1 MRKVLLGSLLALT
14 AIGGTSKA
22 WADSIETSTAD
33 NPTWY
38 RIYTPNRSNLTV
50 TSRGAGAAIKNTA
63 GATTPYSA
71 NMLFRFEQNTDGS
84 YVILSMDGTYISTT
98 TSKPSG
104 ASTNVFTT
112 TSTKPSAGW
121 TIAETGTNTDLY
133 TVVNGTNQWNI
144 SQDAPNYYLYNWGS
158 GTNTSDAGCQFRF
171 EKQTLTDL
179 QEAQALALNDLNN
192 TVEGNNPGQY
202 PADARTAFKT
212 AITSATTTDEITAAK
227 ETYAAAMVN
236 VVAGKTYYIVSGPSK
251 DYCQGKYLYVPG
263 SEQQALFANKV
274 VAATYA
280 WTFEDAGDGKFYLKN
295 YSTKEYV
302 EPNSTNANKTG
313 NTTMS
318 KTASTKYTI
327 KSLGEYAF
335 NIIPDNW
342 NPLHAQEYNSC
353 LVMWEGELNTASAW
367 RFEIISDEELAA
379 APSISSASVSS
390 GTQNYAPGNTD
401 QVLFMS
407 TLNVTGF
414 NGDINVNSVTVD
426 FSSNTSNAAA
436 DLENIKVY
444 KLNSTDFVCADDARS
459 TTLLGTLASVS
470 GTTATITF
478 DTPLACSSGS
488 TKLVVAADIK
498 STATVGDS
506 IDAALT
512 AIGYGTDKSYAVT
525 DGNPEGIARIYDVM
539 SQPFKSYDLGSHYWR
554 IPAMV
559 ILKHQQGD
567 NASKNGRIVT
577 MADNRFAHNGD
588 LPNHIDV
595 YERHSDDNGKTWTDH
610 KLVAG
615 SDSDHKLVGV
625 AGNGFGDAALVETSK
640 GRLIAIMVAGQ
651 YYFSSTNDRNNCNLP
666 FIITSDDA
674 GETWTTPRDLYS
686 ELYNGTYEQ
695 GQVLGSFAGS
705 GRGIVLQRQ
714 KVDSLNGRV
723 MFAMSHRFKDTG
735 IQEYIIYTDDEG
747 ETWKMSPKSAY
758 NGGDESKLVE
768 LADGT
773 VMISVRQSGN
783 RGFNTSTDGG
793 MTWGT
798 QTTNSN
804 ISGNACNADILYYN
818 KHVLLHSYVNNG
830 SRKNLTVK
838 ASFDN
843 GKTWGNGIVIC
854 APSSCYSTM
863 DLTKDGKVAIL
874 YEDASCSTG
883 FALTYASF
891 PIDWIVPGGDPSKL
905 AFETA
910 VAKAQTIAESTG
922 YTDVTD
928 AKAGQ
933 YSQDAIDAVKASI
946 PADTEAVTDYDAATE
961 AIEAAIAAYEL
972 TLIAI
977 DGYPMTTTFT
987 ISSYETIASDAPYAL
1002 GADGK
1007 AAAGNT
1013 TEWQLVPLTGG
1024 QVGIKVV
1031 NAETDTYFQ
1040 RSSNST
1046 ATSSSAYAWT
1056 LTKGDGDYYYIKSST
1071 NGGTYLVIR
1080 TSDGS
1085 LNFWSNTTGTDT
1097 WSTKWVFTKKGTI
1110 TGIDGAQ
1117 SDAKAAPVRYYD
1129 LNGRLLKAAP
1139 AHGVYITSDHK
1150 KHVVK

>member
-22 WADSIETSTAD
+22 WADAIETSTAS

-50 TSRGAGAAIKNTA
+50 TSRGNGAAIKNTA

-84 YVILSMDGTYISTT
+84 YAILSMDGTYISTA

-112 TSTKPSAGW
+112 TSTKPTAGW
-121 TIAETGTNTDLY
+121 TITETGTNTDLY
-133 TVVNGTNQWNI
+133 IVVNGTNQWNI
-144 SQDAPNYYLYNWGS
+144 SQDAPNYFLYNWGS
-158 GTNTSDAGCQFRF
+158 GTNKSDAGCQFRF
-171 EKQTLTDL
+171 EKQTLSEL

-202 PADARTAFKT
+202 PAEARTTFKT
-212 AITSATTTDEITAAK
+212 AVTNATTTDEITAAQ
-227 ETYAAAMVN
+227 TAYAAAMVN
-236 VVAGKTYYIVSGPSK
+236 VVAGNTYYIVSGPSAT
-251 DYCQGKYLYVPG
+251 YCEGKYLYSPG
-263 SEQQALFANKV
+263 NGQQSLFGNKLVSAN
-274 VAATYA
+274 YA
-280 WTFEDAGDGKFYLKN
+280 WTFVDAGDGKFYLQN
-295 YSTKEYV
+295 YKTKEYV
-302 EPNSTNANKTG
+302 EPSSTGYANNG
-313 NTTMS
+313 TTMS
-318 KTASTKYTI
+318 ATASTKYTV

-335 NIIPDNW
+335 NIIPDGK
-342 NPLHAQEYNSC
+342 NPLHAQNDGSC
-353 LVMWEGELNTASAW
+353 LVTWEGGLNTASAW
-367 RFEIISDEELAA
+367 RLEVISEDDLKA
-379 APSISSASVSS
+379 APAISSASVSS
-390 GTQNYAPGNTD
+390 GTQNYAPGNKD
-401 QVLFMS
+401 QVLLMS
-407 TLNVTGF
+407 TLTVTGF
-414 NGDINVNSVTVD
+414 NGDINVNGLTVD
-426 FSSNTSNAAA
+426 FGTSTTDAAA

-444 KLNSTDFVCADDARS
+444 QLTSTDFVCADDARS
-459 TTLLGTLASVS
+459 ATLLGTLASVS
-470 GTTATITF
+470 GTTATVTF
-478 DTPLACSSGS
+478 DTPLACGSGVIKFVI
-488 TKLVVAADIK
+488 TADIK

-512 AIGYGTDKSYAVT
+512 SISYGSEQSFAVNS
-525 DGNPEGIARIYDVM
+525 GNPEGIARIYDVM
-539 SQPFKSYDLGSHYWR
+539 SQPYKSYDLGSHYWR

-559 ILKHQQGD
+559 ILKHQQGEY
-567 NASKNGRIVT
+567 ASKNGRVVT

-615 SDSDHKLVGV
+615 SESDHKLVNV

-651 YYFSSTNDRNNCNLP
+651 YYFSSTNDRSDCNVP

-674 GETWTTPRDLYS
+674 GETWSTPRDLYS

-714 KVDSLNGRV
+714 KDASLNGRV
-723 MFAMSHRFKDTG
+723 MFAMSHRFATSG
-735 IQEYIIYTDDEG
+735 IQEYIIYSDDEG

-798 QTTNSN
+798 QTTSSD

-830 SRKNLTVK
+830 SRKNVTVK

-843 GKTWGNGIVIC
+843 GKTWGNGVVIC

-863 DLTKDGKVAIL
+863 DVTKDGDVAIL

-883 FALTYASF
+883 FALTYAKF

-910 VAKAQTIAESTG
+910 VAKAQTIAASTG
-922 YTDVTD
+922 YTNVSD

-933 YSQDAIDAVKASI
+933 YSQEAIDAVKYSI
-946 PADTEAVTDYDAATE
+946 PADTETVTDYDAATE

-972 TLIAI
+972 TYIAI
-977 DGYPMTTTFT
+977 DGYPTSTLFT
-987 ISSYETIASDAPYAL
+987 ISSYETIGGTASYFL

-1007 AAAGNT
+1007 AAANNT
-1013 TEWQLVPLTGG
+1013 TKWQLVPLTGG
-1024 QVGIKVV
+1024 QIGIKVAD
-1031 NAETDTYFQ
+1031 AETDSYFQ

-1046 ATSSSAYAWT
+1046 SMGTSAYAWT
-1056 LTKGDGDYYYIKSST
+1056 LEKGDGYYYMKSST
-1071 NGGTYLVIR
+1071 NNSTYLVIS

-1085 LNFWSNTTGTDT
+1085 LNYWSNTTGSDA
-1097 WSTKWVFTKKGTI
+1097 WSTKWVFTENGNVA
-1110 TGIDGAQ
+1110 GIGNAQ
-1117 SDAKAAPVRYYD
+1117 TAAKAAPVRFYD
-1129 LNGRLLKAAP
+1129 LNGRLLNAAP
-1139 AHGVYITSDHK
+1139 THGVYITSDHK

>member
-1 MRKVLLGSLLALT
+1 MRKVLLGSLLALA
-14 AIGGTSKA
+14 AIGSPSEA
-22 WADSIETSTAD
+22 WADSIEASTSD
-33 NPTWY
+33 SPVWY
-38 RIYTPNRSNLTV
+38 RIYTPNRQNLTL
-50 TSRGAGAAIKNTA
+50 TSRGDGAVMKNTK
-63 GATTPYSA
+63 GATSPYSA
-71 NMLFRFEQNTDGS
+71 NMLFRFEKNSDGT
-84 YVILSMDGTYISTT
+84 YFILSMDSTYVSTT

-104 ASTNVFTT
+104 ASQNVFTT
-112 TSTKPSAGW
+112 SKTKPSAGW
-121 TIAETGTNTDLY
+121 TITETGSSTDLY
-133 TVVNGTNQWNI
+133 TVVNGSNQWNM

-158 GTNTSDAGCQFRF
+158 GTNTNDGGCQFRF

-179 QEAQALALNDLNN
+179 QEAQALALNVLNN
-192 TVEGNNPGQY
+192 TTEGTNPGQY
-202 PADARTAFKT
+202 PSAARTAFQT
-212 AITSATTTDEITAAK
+212 AVTSATTEDELTAAK
-227 ETYAAAMVN
+227 ETYAAAMIN
-236 VVAGKTYYIVSGPSK
+236 VVAGKTYYIVSGPSAN
-251 DYCQGKYLYVPG
+251 YCEGKYLYCPG
-263 SEQQALFANKV
+263 SGQQSLFGDKL
-274 VAATYA
+274 VAASYG
-280 WTFEDAGDGKFYLKN
+280 WTFVDAGDGQFYLQN
-295 YSTKEYV
+295 YKTKEYV
-302 EPNSTNANKTG
+302 EPTNTG
-313 NTTMS
+313 YAGNNTTMS
-318 KTASTKYTI
+318 ATASTKYTV

-335 NIIPDNW
+335 NIIPDGK
-342 NPLHAQEYNSC
+342 NPLHAQNDGSC
-353 LVMWEGELNTASAW
+353 LVTWEGGLNTASAW
-367 RFEIISDEELAA
+367 RLEEISSEDLAA
-379 APSISSASVSS
+379 EPAISSVSVGS

-401 QVLFMS
+401 QVLFTS
-407 TLNVTGF
+407 TVNVTGF
-414 NGDINVNSVTVD
+414 NGDVNLTSLTVD
-426 FSSNTSNAAA
+426 FGTNTSKAAS
-436 DLENIKVY
+436 DLANIKVY
-444 KLNSTDFVCADDARS
+444 QLNSTDFVCAEASRDA
-459 TTLLGTLASVS
+459 TLLGTLAAVS
-470 GTTATITF
+470 GTTATVTF
-478 DTPLACSSGS
+478 DSPLACASGA
-488 TKLVVAADIK
+488 TKLVVTADI
-498 STATVGDS
+498 SSDATVGDS
-506 IDAALT
+506 IDATLASL
-512 AIGYGTDKSYAVT
+512 AYSTDKTYSVSN
-525 DGNPEGIARIYDVM
+525 GNPEGIARIYDVM
-539 SQPFKSYDLGSHYWR
+539 SQPYKSYDLGSHYWR

-577 MADNRFAHNGD
+577 MADNRFSHNGD

-651 YYFSSTNDRNNCNLP
+651 YYFSSTNDRSNCNIP

-674 GETWTTPRDLYS
+674 GETWSTPRDLYS

-723 MFAMSHRFKDTG
+723 MFAMSHRFSGSG
-735 IQEYIIYTDDEG
+735 IQEYIIYSDDEG
-747 ETWKMSPKSAY
+747 ATWKMSPKSAY

-863 DLTKDGKVAIL
+863 DITKDGNVGIL

-910 VAKAQTIAESTG
+910 VAKAQTIAASTG
-922 YTDVTD
+922 YTDVKD

-933 YSQDAIDAVKASI
+933 YSQAAIDDVKAAI
-946 PADTEAVTDYDAATE
+946 PADQSAVTDYDAATE
-961 AIEAAIAAYEL
+961 VIEAAIAAYEL
-972 TLIAI
+972 TLVAI

-987 ISSYETIASDAPYAL
+987 ISSYETIASNASYYL
-1002 GADGK
+1002 GTDGK
-1007 AAAGNT
+1007 AAADNT
-1013 TEWQLVPLTGG
+1013 TEWQIVPLTGG
-1024 QVGIKVV
+1024 QVAIKVA

-1040 RSSNST
+1040 RSSNT
-1046 ATSSSAYAWT
+1046 CTTGSSSYAWT
-1056 LTKGDGDYYYIKSST
+1056 LTKGDGDYYYMKSST
-1071 NGGTYLVIR
+1071 NNSTYLVIS

-1085 LNFWSNTTGTDT
+1085 LNFWSNTTGSSA
-1097 WSTKWVFTKKGTI
+1097 WSTKWVFTEKGEV
-1110 TGIDGAQ
+1110 TGI
-1117 SDAKAAPVRYYD
+1117 SDIQPATQAAPVRYYD

-1139 AHGVYITSDHK
+1139 THGIYITSDHK